1 MKAYLLMLLTESDNK
16 TASVFRWLAFTQT
29 IYLSVLAGWVTF
41 KLGQPID
48 FNSYAIGVA
57 ALWAAAG
64 IGERVAGTHTEGNG

>member
-1 MKAYLLMLLTESDNK
+1 MKAYLLLLLTEADNR
-16 TASVFRWLAFTQT
+16 SPSIFRWLAFTQT

-41 KLGQPID
+41 KLGQPVD

-64 IGERVAGTHTEGNG
+64 IGERVAGVHSEG